1 MKKLWL
7 ISIIAGIMM
16 TACQQTPKP
25 AAIDVEAE
33 KAAVNA
39 TVENMMSAIK
49 AKDVA
54 AVAPFYAEDALVLG
68 TDPSEFWN
76 KAQIMEL
83 WKEMLSGTDFTPEF
97 TLIRDREIIVAS
109 DGTSAIA
116 VDQYLIPIYTPNI
129 PWRNVYY
136 LLKTAEGW
144 KIRFASSS
152 LIPKNEDLQ
161 KLTLAL
167 E

>member
-7 ISIIAGIMM
+7 IFIIAAVMM

-25 AAIDVEAE
+25 VAVDLEAE

-39 TVENMMSAIK
+39 TVENMMTALTSK
-49 AKDVA
+49 NVE
-54 AVAPFYAEDALVLG
+54 AVAPFYAEDALILG

-83 WKEMLSGTDFTPEF
+83 WKEMLSGTDITPEF
-97 TLIRDREIIVAS
+97 TFIRDREIIVAA

-116 VDQYLIPIYTPNI
+116 VEQYIFRMYTPNI

-136 LLKTAEGW
+136 LVKTADGW

-161 KLTLAL
+161 KLTSAL

>member
-7 ISIIAGIMM
+7 IFIIAGTVV

-25 AAIDVEAE
+25 VVVDLAAE
-33 KAAVNA
+33 KAAVS
-39 TVENMMSAIK
+39 TLVGNMMSALK
-49 AKDVA
+49 EKDVE
-54 AVAPFYAEDALVLG
+54 AVAKFYAEDALVLG

-76 KAQIMEL
+76 KAEIMEL
-83 WKEMLSGTDFTPEF
+83 WKEMLSGTDLTPEF
-97 TLIRDREIIVAS
+97 TFIRDREIIVAA

-116 VDQYLIPIYTPNI
+116 VEQYIFPMYTPNI

-136 LLKTAEGW
+136 LVKTADGW

-161 KLTLAL
+161 KLTSAL